1 MLFSAA
7 PTTVAVAE
15 HVAGGGAVNMKKK
28 CKVTTCVSCTAKFTG
43 QLAELAMVLIQ
54 KMFCI

>member
-1 MLFSAA
+1 M
-7 PTTVAVAE
+7 AE
-15 HVAGGGAVNMKKK
+15 HVAGGVAVNMKKK